1 MRRSVLVSVPA
12 NNKQDKTI
20 DEVTKLA
27 DDVISS
33 LGLLLVSVNIVQ
45 QGKRKV
51 LNITIHRKNSR
62 VSLDD
67 CENVSRRLEAALDE
81 RANSDAG
88 PIIAEAFVLDVESP
102 GIDRTLKKESEYR
115 IFQGETVELRIKE
128 QIAKIEGLP
137 HTLKA
142 TLIGLDGETVNVKN
156 PSSLV
161 EKPKS
166 KSKGKAD
173 KTAQTPLKEEL
184 SIPLS
189 SLYSVR
195 LYPDLSLVASKDDED
210 EAIEFDDAD
219 EADDDEDTDE

>member
-1 MRRSVLVSVPA
+1 VPA

-20 DEVTKLA
+20 DEVSKLA
-27 DDVISS
+27 DDVISN

-81 RANSDAG
+81 RANSEEG
-88 PIIAEAFVLDVESP
+88 PIIPEAFVLDVESP

-115 IFQGETVELRIKE
+115 IFQGETVELRMKE
-128 QIAKIEGLP
+128 QIAKVEGLP
-137 HTLKA
+137 HTIKA
-142 TLIGLDGETVNVKN
+142 TLVGLEGETVTVKN

-166 KSKGKAD
+166 KGKGKND
-173 KTAQTPLKEEL
+173 KTDQTPLKEEL

-189 SLYSVR
+189 SLYSVK
-195 LYPDLSLVASKDDED
+195 LYPDFSLAASKDEEDETVEFDEAD
-210 EAIEFDDAD
+210 EAI
-219 EADDDEDTDE
+219 DDEDTDE